1 MDSMYSHDMWN
12 MNKFNEGGIR
22 KIESSGTVILN
33 GMIDRDLCADAD
45 PECNPSP
52 YYEWAEGKF
61 REDYSVVRDGDFAYT
76 LCDQSHSLEMLV
88 GSSHSRQKSATV
100 KCISSLNGQGK
111 FPADTNW
118 TLMSRIQPLG
128 MVEFENDVSKRDFF
142 NIRVGGVH
150 TFRNNGNKVISI
162 GNRVM
167 FYLPSRE
174 ELQAGEGAGAKKT
187 SAERNNDVRPWLV
200 PYDASIHSNQASAIW
215 ECLRDVTHKKA
226 YMEPFRDHCSGF
238 LDSIKAMSAVVIAS
252 IGFKKLKT
260 LFNNNKT
267 DDDMMEEYLQLVGH
281 SKFNVTPGAPNSV
294 AHTDAPKIQRA
305 IRDNL
310 FVPFSKNEK
319 NQTPFLF
326 PNPDQSAKATLQN
339 KLNRLQAS
347 STMQFIESSAYM
359 KEFIE
364 RFVVGTAY
372 STGGPGD
379 DFELGLNRYAY

>member
-1 MDSMYSHDMWN
+1 
-12 MNKFNEGGIR
+12 
-22 KIESSGTVILN
+22 
-33 GMIDRDLCADAD
+33 
-45 PECNPSP
+45 
-52 YYEWAEGKF
+52 
-61 REDYSVVRDGDFAYT
+61 VRDGDFAFT
-76 LCDQSHSLEMLV
+76 LWDQSHSLEMLV
-88 GSSHSRQKSATV
+88 GSSFSRQKSATV

-142 NIRVGGVH
+142 NIRIGGVH

-174 ELQAGEGAGAKKT
+174 ELEAGEGAGTKKT
-187 SAERNNDVRPWLV
+187 SAERHNDVRPWLV
-200 PYDASIHSNQASAIW
+200 PYDASIHCNQASAIW

-226 YMEPFRDHCSGF
+226 YMEPYRDHCASF
-238 LDSIKAMSAVVIAS
+238 LDSIKAMSAVVNAS
-252 IGFKKLKT
+252 VGFKKLKK
-260 LFNNNKT
+260 LF
-267 DDDMMEEYLQLVGH
+267 DGPGSEADIMESYLLLVGH
-281 SKFNVTPGAPNSV
+281 SKFQAKSTGNGLNGKPAAKPVSSDPQV
-294 AHTDAPKIQRA
+294 QRA

-326 PNPDQSAKATLQN
+326 PNADDQSEDSRLRN

-347 STMQFIESSAYM
+347 CTMQFIESAAYQ
-359 KEFIE
+359 KENIE

-372 STGGPGD
+372 STAGPGE
-379 DFELGLNRYAY
+379 DFEMGLHKYVY